1 MLVYYYKNIVNINII
16 IVTICLKPFIDTCF
30 KFYALVL
37 FNPIVLSTSAA
48 FPDRR
53 VLLALIIEID
63 F

>member
-1 MLVYYYKNIVNINII
+1 MLVYYYNNIVNINII
-16 IVTICLKPFIDTCF
+16 VTKCLKQFTDTCF
-30 KFYALVL
+30 KFHALVL

-53 VLLALIIEID
+53 VLLVLIIEID